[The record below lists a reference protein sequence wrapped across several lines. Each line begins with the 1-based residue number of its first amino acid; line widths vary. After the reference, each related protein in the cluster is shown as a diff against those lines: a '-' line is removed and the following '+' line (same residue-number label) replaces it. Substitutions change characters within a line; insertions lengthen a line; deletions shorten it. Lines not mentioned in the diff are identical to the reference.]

1 MGRPGSFSPPD
12 RPVVAL
18 TELTA
23 VRISVTAEPGFERA
37 VDREWL
43 AGIARIAL
51 SVGGVPGDVELAV
64 ALVGEETARRLNR
77 DYRGINRP
85 TDVLSFAQLESPAQP
100 FVGPPRRTT
109 HLGDVIICWPR
120 VLAQAAAHGHCVER
134 ELAYLLVHGALHLA
148 GFDHDDEREYAGMR
162 RAEEEVLEYLGLGRA
177 AGREE
182 LSE

>member
-1 MGRPGSFSPPD
+1 MGRPGSFPPPG
-12 RPVVAL
+12 RPVVAE
-18 TELTA
+18 TESPA
-23 VRISVTAEPGFERA
+23 VRITVTGEPGLEHT
-37 VDREWL
+37 VDDEWL
-43 AGIARIAL
+43 ARAARSAI
-51 SVGGVPGDVELAV
+51 SFGGVPGEVELAV

-77 DYRGINRP
+77 DYRGIDRP

-134 ELAYLLVHGALHLA
+134 ELAYLLVHGALHLV
-148 GFDHDDEREYAGMR
+148 GFDHGDEREYAGMR
-162 RAEEEVLEYLGLGRA
+162 RAEDEVLEYLGLGRA
-177 AGREE
+177 AGPEE